1 MWSKLHIRTGL
12 FKLLRWIYLQAKD
25 KVMDLNLRLK
35 LVRIKE
41 LLRQDDLQGVNK
53 GILPTND

>member
-1 MWSKLHIRTGL
+1 
-12 FKLLRWIYLQAKD
+12 
-25 KVMDLNLRLK
+25 MDLSLRLK